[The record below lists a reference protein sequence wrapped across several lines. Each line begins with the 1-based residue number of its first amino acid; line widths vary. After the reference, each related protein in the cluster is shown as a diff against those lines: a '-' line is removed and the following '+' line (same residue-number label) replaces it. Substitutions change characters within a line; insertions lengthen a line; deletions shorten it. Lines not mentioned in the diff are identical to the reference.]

1 MLRRLHIF
9 LIGLLILF
17 LFVLFSYLIHKNI
30 FTQIDFDTTVRVQDN
45 ISRRLDKSFSTLRF
59 VGSFEIATFILLV
72 VLAIRR
78 KLKSFFA
85 LFLYVILHLIEI
97 FGKTFIDHSPP
108 PEFMIRT
115 EKLVE
120 FPQFTVSTDFSYPSG
135 HSARAIFITL
145 IIGLYIYKSRN
156 ISMNLKILL
165 LFIIVLYDA
174 SMFISRVYLGE
185 HWLSD
190 VLGGILLGGA
200 MALLSESVIA

>member
-45 ISRRLDKSFSTLRF
+45 ISRRLDKSFSTLSF

>member
-45 ISRRLDKSFSTLRF
+45 ISRRLDKSFSTLSF

-72 VLAIRR
+72 VLAIRK

-165 LFIIVLYDA
+165 LFLIVLYDA

>member
-45 ISRRLDKSFSTLRF
+45 ISRRLDKSFSTLSF

-72 VLAIRR
+72 VLAIRK

-174 SMFISRVYLGE
+174 SMFLSRVYLGE

>member
-45 ISRRLDKSFSTLRF
+45 ISRRLDKSFSTLSF

-78 KLKSFFA
+78 KIEIFFA

-120 FPQFTVSTDFSYPSG
+120 FPQFTVSTDF
-135 HSARAIFITL
+135 L
-145 IIGLYIYKSRN
+145 IPLV
-156 ISMNLKILL
+156 ILQEQ
-165 LFIIVLYDA
+165 
-174 SMFISRVYLGE
+174 YL
-185 HWLSD
+185 
-190 VLGGILLGGA
+190 
-200 MALLSESVIA
+200 

>member
-1 MLRRLHIF
+1 
-9 LIGLLILF
+9 
-17 LFVLFSYLIHKNI
+17 
-30 FTQIDFDTTVRVQDN
+30 
-45 ISRRLDKSFSTLRF
+45 
-59 VGSFEIATFILLV
+59 
-72 VLAIRR
+72 
-78 KLKSFFA
+78 
-85 LFLYVILHLIEI
+85 
-97 FGKTFIDHSPP
+97 
-108 PEFMIRT
+108 MIRT

>member
-45 ISRRLDKSFSTLRF
+45 ISRRLDKSFSTLSF
-59 VGSFEIATFILLV
+59 VGSFEIATFILVV

>member
-45 ISRRLDKSFSTLRF
+45 ISRRLDKSFSTLSF

-97 FGKTFIDHSPP
+97 LGKTFIDHSPP

>member
-45 ISRRLDKSFSTLRF
+45 ISRRLDKSFSTLSF

-174 SMFISRVYLGE
+174 SMFLSRVYLGE